1 MEDIVG
7 ALVILG
13 TRVRCG
19 RALQNWLTALGT
31 RRVILCGVAFV
42 RSCRYI
48 LPEMVL
54 RVKIISVAEQREVK
68 DLSI

>member
-13 TRVRCG
+13 TRVRSC

-31 RRVILCGVAFV
+31 RRVILWGVAFV
-42 RSCRYI
+42 RS
-48 LPEMVL
+48 
-54 RVKIISVAEQREVK
+54 SQ
-68 DLSI
+68 